1 MTSSNFV
8 SLYGESFDSIARP
21 MASDDGIH
29 FKAMSSESVIDD
41 AQGIVECFV
50 AAVGNK
56 DSVGDIVAPGAFDGS
71 LRRRRPRVVWGHDWN
86 SPIGK
91 VLDIYEVS
99 PRDPRLPAKMRE
111 AGVGGLFAKVQFNLR
126 SERGREA
133 FESVRFFGNDQEW
146 SIGYKTID
154 AVYDNMRKANVLR
167 EVELYEVSPVLHGAN
182 QLTGTISI
190 KSDSLTGSV
199 HDEFADYSDYIGE
212 KSAQPLRDPDG
223 GLTAAGRA
231 HFKRTEGANLKPG
244 VKGPADTPE
253 KMRRKGSFLTRF
265 FTNPSG
271 PMKNDK
277 GEPTRLA
284 LSARAWGEPV
294 PQNMEDAKKLAAKG
308 RRLLDRYSAIK
319 GKGYGD
325 NELVFSGETD
335 FESKND
341 YAGDDDAVPAMNP
354 ALGRMANLGKA
365 LSVRFGGTVHV
376 RESDK
381 NQVIFDHND
390 DDDEKHTFRV
400 SYHYEDG
407 QFMFGDPVQ
416 VKPEVVYLPV
426 AGEEDGEQDDY
437 PYHEGID
444 VPELE
449 ESGGRAYRCTCGAKT
464 GYSDI
469 DEKAGRVLSGRNLQR
484 VREALTLLEAV
495 VKDAGGG
502 MEMKTDFIY
511 DVKTEHA
518 IDLAATI
525 EPVALRYGATVAYSE
540 YDGIVRIQS
549 PYEFSDQMIQDA
561 HDAASNAGLDAS
573 WNLSHNDQYS
583 SSKVSA

>member
-1 MTSSNFV
+1 MTSSYF
-8 SLYGESFDSIARP
+8 SSSPDQPYIDMARS
-21 MASDDGIH
+21 MVGDNGIL

-91 VLDIYEVS
+91 VLDIYEVG

-126 SERGREA
+126 AERGREA

-190 KSDSLTGSV
+190 KSDSPNGSV
-199 HDEFADYSDYIGE
+199 HDEFGDYSDYIGE

-271 PMKNDK
+271 PMKNEK
-277 GEPTRLA
+277 GDPTRLA

-294 PQNMEDAKKLAAKG
+294 PQNMEDAKELAAKG
-308 RRLLDRYSAIK
+308 RRLLDKYSAIK
-319 GKGYGD
+319 GKGHGD
-325 NELVFSGETD
+325 NELIFTGESDLEFKGGYST
-335 FESKND
+335 
-341 YAGDDDAVPAMNP
+341 DDDSVPAMNP

-381 NQVIFDHND
+381 NQVIFDHTD

-416 VKPEVVYLPV
+416 VKPEVVYLPF
-426 AGEEDGEQDDY
+426 AGEEDGEQDSY
-437 PYHEGID
+437 PYHEGINAPD
-444 VPELE
+444 MDDMGERPHH
-449 ESGGRAYRCTCGAKT
+449 CTCGAKT
-464 GYSDI
+464 AFDDL

-502 MEMKTDFIY
+502 IEMKTDFVY

-525 EPVALRYGATVAYSE
+525 EPVALRYGATVAYNE

-561 HDAASNAGLDAS
+561 QDAAVTAGLDAS
-573 WNLSHNDQYS
+573 WTHSDKDQYS